1 MSDDLQNLGDMVNAI
16 LAQRIPT
23 PELIRD
29 QIDLVRRLYP
39 DVTDEQAEQLA
50 RRFEHQHGVTMGLG
64 STLEDTGF
72 EKWLESTRQNV
83 NFCYWDRYRRLL
95 GDKGFSGRV
104 LANLDQLTDRT
115 LGLLENPRKDG
126 RWDRRGMVVGHVQS
140 GKTANYIGLIAKA
153 ADVGYRVIIVI
164 AGIHNNLRSQT
175 QARVDEGFIGF
186 DSSMLQSR
194 RAGAQ
199 SIIGVGRYD
208 STRRPSAFTN
218 TLRDFNRQT
227 ATGVG
232 IPLENL
238 NQPAVFV
245 IKKNPSTL
253 RNLLDWLKE
262 HNARRGASSISS
274 PMLLIDDEADNAS
287 INISKGQDEVSRIN
301 GQIRQL
307 LDTFD
312 RKCYV
317 GYTAT
322 PFANIFIDPDSGD
335 EMYGADLFPRNF
347 IVSLEPPSNYFG
359 PERVFLSDEGSN
371 GEFWDSP
378 VRYIDDSEDILPLR
392 HKIDHQICALP
403 RTLLD
408 AIRAFVL
415 SRAIRLE
422 RGHQGFHHSMLVN
435 ASRFTSV
442 QSQLTAE
449 IHGFVDTLRQHLR
462 INGAN
467 SVPQAIRDPEIASL
481 RSVFDAEYE
490 NSGVSWPQVQA
501 RLMES
506 VSPVT
511 VVEINS
517 KSSGS
522 LDYEGYN
529 ANGLSVIAVGG
540 FSLSRGLTLEGLT
553 ISYFLRNSMMYDTLM
568 QMGRW
573 FGYRPGYEDLCRVWM
588 PEEAE
593 GWYAHI
599 AESVEELRAEFRRME
614 SVNATPQEFGLKVR
628 SHPDTLVVTARN
640 KMGSGE
646 KRVVQIGLANQFAET
661 SVLLRDKES
670 VDGNRRAAKRLAQN
684 LRAQGWAP
692 EDGEAVS
699 GGRLVKSAPA
709 SQVVEFLRAF
719 RNHPQSSPLTASE
732 PVIRHIEDRIET
744 ELAEWDIFFPGLSNA
759 SANSLIDQSLG
770 IQIVCQRRA
779 EGDQRSDDH
788 TLYITN
794 KARVS
799 SRGVEAVGLSDNER
813 EQAKKN
819 FREETSPPRESDRL
833 NYPDRVYRA
842 VRKRPL
848 LIVHLLAIG
857 KDGEDLSG
865 AEPVVAWSI
874 SFPETELKEKKTE
887 YVVNTTWFRERFGAE
902 EAEEEIGGDDD

>member
-1 MSDDLQNLGDMVNAI
+1 MSDDLQDLNDMVNAV
-16 LAQRIPT
+16 LAKAIPT

-29 QIDLVRRLYP
+29 QIGLVRKLYP
-39 DVTDEQAEQLA
+39 SVTDEQAEHLA
-50 RRFEHQHGVTMGLG
+50 RKFEHQHGVTMGLG
-64 STLEDTGF
+64 ATLEDAGF
-72 EKWLESTRQNV
+72 EKWLEDVRQHV
-83 NFCYWDRYRRLL
+83 DFYYWDRYRRLL
-95 GDKGFSGRV
+95 GDKGFSGQV
-104 LANLDQLTDRT
+104 LAQLDQLTDRT
-115 LGLLENPRKDG
+115 LGLLENPRKPG

-175 QARVDEGFIGF
+175 QARVDEGFTGF
-186 DSSMLQSR
+186 DSSKLKSR
-194 RAGAQ
+194 RAGAE

-274 PMLLIDDEADNAS
+274 PMLIIDDEADNAS

-322 PFANIFIDPDSGD
+322 PFANIFIDPDSAD
-335 EMYGADLFPRNF
+335 KMYGEDLFPRNF

-359 PERVFLSDEGSN
+359 TARVFLSEEGSN
-371 GEFWDSP
+371 GEFQNSP
-378 VRYIDDSEDILPLR
+378 VRYIDDSEDHLPLR
-392 HKIDHQICALP
+392 HKIDHQISSLP

-422 RGHQGFHHSMLVN
+422 RGHRGFHHSMLVN

-442 QSQLTAE
+442 QHQLAAE
-449 IHGFVDTLRQHLR
+449 IHSFVYTLRQHLR
-462 INGAN
+462 INGAKDA
-467 SVPQAIRDPEIASL
+467 SKASRDPEIAAL
-481 RSVFDAEYE
+481 KAIFHCEYQGSE
-490 NSGVSWPQVQA
+490 VSWTQVQS

-506 VSPVT
+506 VSPIT
-511 VVEINS
+511 VVEVNS

-522 LDYEGYN
+522 LDYEGHDT
-529 ANGLSVIAVGG
+529 NGLSVIAVGG

-573 FGYRPGYEDLCRVWM
+573 FGYRPGYEDLCRIWM

-599 AESVEELRAEFRRME
+599 ADSVEELRAEFRRME
-614 SVNATPQEFGLKVR
+614 AVNATPQEFGLKVR

-646 KRVVQIGLANQFAET
+646 KRVVEIGLANQFAET
-661 SVLLRDKES
+661 SVLLRDQENLE
-670 VDGNRRAAKRLAQN
+670 GNRRAAKHLAEK
-684 LRAQGWAP
+684 LGAKGWAP
-692 EDGEAVS
+692 KDGEAIS

-709 SQVVEFLRAF
+709 SHVIEFLRAF
-719 RNHPQSSPLTASE
+719 RNHPQSSPLTESE
-732 PVIRHIEDRIET
+732 PVVRHIEDRLQT
-744 ELAEWDIFFPGLSNA
+744 ELAEWDIFFPGLTTGSEK
-759 SANSLIDQSLG
+759 SLVDESLG
-770 IQIVCQRRA
+770 IRIICQRRA
-779 EGDQRSDDH
+779 AGDRSDDH

-794 KARVS
+794 KNRVS
-799 SRGVEAVGLSDNER
+799 SRGVEAVGLSNDEQ
-813 EQAKKN
+813 EQAKEN
-819 FREETSPPRESDRL
+819 FRRETSPPRESDRL

-842 VRKRPL
+842 VRRRPL
-848 LIVHLLAIG
+848 LVVHLVAIG
-857 KDGEDLSG
+857 KDGDDLSD
-865 AEPVVAWSI
+865 AQPVVAWSI
-874 SFPETELKEKKTE
+874 SFPPTELEEKKTE
-887 YVVNTTWFRERFGAE
+887 YVVNTTWFRERYGAE
-902 EAEEEIGGDDD
+902 EAEEEMGGDDD